1 MSTLKQL
8 VDETTLIKN
17 DLVNCRNTLESNLLD
32 KDIEVVPG
40 AKMSTLIDKV
50 GDITLGKK
58 WASGSTQSEN
68 YNGGSYRLTVS
79 GLEFRPR
86 LIIFTNP
93 NVDVNVY
100 CDPLD
105 FGVNLAHV
113 ESANTVELTTG
124 SSSITRLAQF
134 KEDSTLATSY
144 THKYIHPDGFS
155 FGLNRA
161 QLRLYNWIAFE

>member
-1 MSTLKQL
+1 MTTLKQL
-8 VDETTLIKN
+8 IDETTNIKDDLISCYNSLK
-17 DLVNCRNTLESNLLD
+17 TNLTD
-32 KDIEVVPG
+32 KGIEVPAS
-40 AKMSTLIDKV
+40 AKMLTLINMV
-50 GDITLGKK
+50 GDITSGKK